1 MPKRKS
7 SRSVQG
13 SKSKEETKA
22 DAILNKISGDFLECT
37 ICLEP
42 FKDPKV
48 LPCLHTFCEGCLKK
62 FIAQDK
68 VKNKFQCPTCR
79 TDTVLPKGG
88 VSKLKNNFFVQSLSD
103 TIETHKSL
111 VSKEDG
117 KVQCDNCEEDG
128 ASQGCVVCEEFLCDE
143 CACAHH
149 RAKRTRSHEVIGVA
163 ELKERLIT
171 KTGSLKS
178 NSLPTCQ
185 KHRDEKLKFY
195 CETCKH
201 PICRDCTVLQ
211 HKAHKYGYLEDAVS
225 DARAEIKNKLKAA
238 KKKITKYKDKA
249 RAVTKK
255 QDELY
260 TRNKKAAD
268 GINAAAKEE
277 IKYLTGLVK
286 GKQTE
291 LKEKLESITADRSK
305 QLSAT
310 ADSIESTL
318 DSLSSTVDFSQRVVE
333 HGSDF
338 DVMNVYSDVTTR
350 LESLLEGPTPDIP
363 DDISYIM
370 FEPTN
375 STIQKKEKVVA
386 LGDIVE
392 EEIEDDEMEDDE
404 EARAEAT
411 FSFTVENFSKLNE
424 QKSSP
429 AVFIRNLPWKILT
442 RPDHKDNKKSLAI
455 FLQCDAD
462 SKSLWSCRASV
473 ELRLIPQKIGIP
485 TYKRNYQRTFYR
497 KGDNRGY
504 AEFIPWDDVCDPQ
517 KGYIKDDKI
526 ILEAY
531 VKADAPCGEK
541 ELILDNSDGEDL
553 LDGETEEQSQTEATL
568 RFTVDN
574 FSKLNEKKFGRAVFI
589 RNLPWKILTRPDYKD
604 NKKSLAFYLQCDA
617 DLKSLWSCRTSVEL
631 RLIPQKD
638 RVQTYKQNYQHVFY
652 NKGKSWGFPEFIP
665 WDEVCDPQKGYI
677 KDDKIILEAH
687 VEAEAPRGMKEV
699 ILGNIFSKENLE
711 DEMEEEEEL
720 QTEATFRLTVDD
732 ISKLS
737 ENKLSTAA
745 VFIHNMPWKILVKPE
760 HDPNAQQ
767 ENNNSL
773 GVYLRCD
780 AESNSFWSCRALVKL
795 RLIPQYYNGVQTV
808 EKTFNNIFYGKDNC
822 SSWGYPKFMPW
833 HEVCDPQKGYI
844 KDDKIIVEAY
854 VKAGA
859 PCIMV

>member
-22 DAILNKISGDFLECT
+22 DAILSKISGDFLECT

-111 VSKEDG
+111 VSKEND
-117 KVQCDNCEEDG
+117 KVQCDVCEEDG
-128 ASQGCVVCEEFLCDE
+128 ASQGCVVCEEFLCEE

-149 RAKRTRSHEVIGVA
+149 RAKRTRSHEVVGVA

-238 KKKITKYKDKA
+238 KKEITKYKNKA

-291 LKEKLESITADRSK
+291 LKEKLASITETRSK

-318 DSLSSTVDFSQRVVE
+318 DSLSSTVDFSQKVVE

-375 STIQKKEKVVA
+375 STIQKKEKLVA
-386 LGDIVE
+386 LGNIVE
-392 EEIEDDEMEDDE
+392 EEVEDDEMEDDEMEDDE
-404 EARAEAT
+404 EAQTEAT
-411 FSFTVENFSKLNE
+411 IRFTVNNFSKLNE

-526 ILEAY
+526 LLE
-531 VKADAPCGEK
+531 P
-541 ELILDNSDGEDL
+541 SL
-553 LDGETEEQSQTEATL
+553 L
-568 RFTVDN
+568 
-574 FSKLNEKKFGRAVFI
+574 
-589 RNLPWKILTRPDYKD
+589 P
-604 NKKSLAFYLQCDA
+604 
-617 DLKSLWSCRTSVEL
+617 
-631 RLIPQKD
+631 
-638 RVQTYKQNYQHVFY
+638 
-652 NKGKSWGFPEFIP
+652 GKSWGFPEFIP

-795 RLIPQYYNGVQTV
+795 RLIPQYNGVQTV

>member
-1 MPKRKS
+1 MVQEQKS
-7 SRSVQG
+7 SKSVKG

-68 VKNKFQCPTCR
+68 VKNKFSCPTCR
-79 TDTVLPKGG
+79 TETVLPKGG

-103 TIETHKSL
+103 TIDTHKSL

-143 CACAHH
+143 CACGH
-149 RAKRTRSHEVIGVA
+149 RRGKRTRGHEVVGVA
-163 ELKERLIT
+163 GLKERLIT

-178 NSLPTCQ
+178 NSLPTCP

-238 KKKITKYKDKA
+238 KKKITTYQDKA

-291 LKEKLESITADRSK
+291 LKEKLSSITATRSK

-318 DSLSSTVDFSQRVVE
+318 DSLSSTMDFSQRVVE

-350 LESLLEGPTPDIP
+350 LESLLEGQAPDIP

-375 STIQKKEKVVA
+375 STTQKKDKLVA
-386 LGDIVE
+386 LGNIVE
-392 EEIEDDEMEDDE
+392 EEIEDDETEEDE
-404 EARAEAT
+404 ESRAEAT
-411 FSFTVENFSKLNE
+411 FRFTVENVSKLTE
-424 QKSSP
+424 LKSSP
-429 AVFIRNLPWKILT
+429 AVFIRNLPWKILMVPEHKDNKKSLGVYLQCDADSKSLWSCRAYVELRLISQKIGVPTYKLNYQRTFYRKENGRGYAEFMPWHEVCDPRKGYIKDDKIILEAYVKAEAPCGEKELVLDNSDGEDLLEGEMEEQSQAEGTLRFTVDNFSKLNEQKLSHAIFVRNLPWKIAT
-442 RPDHKDNKKSLAI
+442 RPDHQANKKSLAI

-462 SKSLWSCRASV
+462 SNSLWSCRASV
-473 ELRLIPQKIGIP
+473 ELRLIPQKDGVQ
-485 TYKRNYQRTFYR
+485 TYMKNYQQVFYN
-497 KGDNRGY
+497 KGSNWGY
-504 AEFIPWDDVCDPQ
+504 PEFIPWDDVCNPR

-531 VKADAPCGEK
+531 VKADAP
-541 ELILDNSDGEDL
+541 
-553 LDGETEEQSQTEATL
+553 
-568 RFTVDN
+568 
-574 FSKLNEKKFGRAVFI
+574 
-589 RNLPWKILTRPDYKD
+589 
-604 NKKSLAFYLQCDA
+604 
-617 DLKSLWSCRTSVEL
+617 
-631 RLIPQKD
+631 
-638 RVQTYKQNYQHVFY
+638 
-652 NKGKSWGFPEFIP
+652 
-665 WDEVCDPQKGYI
+665 
-677 KDDKIILEAH
+677 
-687 VEAEAPRGMKEV
+687 RGMKEL
-699 ILGNIFSKENLE
+699 ILGNIFSEEK
-711 DEMEEEEEL
+711 MEEEMEVGL

-732 ISKLS
+732 ISKLN
-737 ENKLSTAA
+737 ENKLSPAA
-745 VFIHNMPWKILVKPE
+745 VFIHNMPWKISVKPE
-760 HDPNAQQ
+760 HDPNAQPP
-767 ENNNSL
+767 NNKSL
-773 GVYLRCD
+773 GVYLQCD
-780 AESNSFWSCRALVKL
+780 AESNSFWSCHALVKL
-795 RLIPQYYNGVQTV
+795 RLIPQYNGAQTV
-808 EKTFNNIFYGKDNC
+808 EKTFNDIFYCRDNC
-822 SSWGYPKFMPW
+822 SSWGYPKFLPW
-833 HEVCDPQKGYI
+833 HEVCDPRKGYV
-844 KDDKIIVEAY
+844 KDDKIILEAY
-854 VKAGA
+854 VKADA

>member
-7 SRSVQG
+7 SKSVKG

-79 TDTVLPKGG
+79 TETVLPKGG

-103 TIETHKSL
+103 TIDTHKSL

-143 CACAHH
+143 CACGH
-149 RAKRTRSHEVIGVA
+149 RRGKRTRGHEVVGVA

-178 NSLPTCQ
+178 NSLPTCP

-225 DARAEIKNKLKAA
+225 DARTEIKNKLKAA
-238 KKKITKYKDKA
+238 KKKITTYQDKA

-291 LKEKLESITADRSK
+291 LKEKLSSITATRSK

-370 FEPTN
+370 FEPSN
-375 STIQKKEKVVA
+375 STMQKKEK
-386 LGDIVE
+386 
-392 EEIEDDEMEDDE
+392 
-404 EARAEAT
+404 
-411 FSFTVENFSKLNE
+411 
-424 QKSSP
+424 
-429 AVFIRNLPWKILT
+429 
-442 RPDHKDNKKSLAI
+442 
-455 FLQCDAD
+455 
-462 SKSLWSCRASV
+462 
-473 ELRLIPQKIGIP
+473 
-485 TYKRNYQRTFYR
+485 
-497 KGDNRGY
+497 
-504 AEFIPWDDVCDPQ
+504 

-541 ELILDNSDGEDL
+541 ELILDDSDGEDL
-553 LDGETEEQSQTEATL
+553 LEGETEEQSQAEATF
-568 RFTVDN
+568 RFTVEN
-574 FSKLNEKKFGRAVFI
+574 FSKLNEQKFSPAIFV
-589 RNLPWKILTRPDYKD
+589 RNLPWKILTQPEHKD
-604 NKKSLAFYLQCDA
+604 NKKSLGVYLQCDV
-617 DLKSLWSCRTSVEL
+617 DSNILWSCRASFQL
-631 RLIPQKD
+631 RLIPQKTG
-638 RVQTYKQNYQHVFY
+638 VLTYERNHQHVFY
-652 NKGKSWGFPEFIP
+652 NKEKGRGYPEFIP
-665 WDEVCDPQKGYI
+665 WDAVSDPQKGYI

-687 VEAEAPRGMKEV
+687 VKAVAPRGIKEV

-711 DEMEEEEEL
+711 DEMEEEEES

-732 ISKLS
+732 ISKLN
-737 ENKLSTAA
+737 ENKLSPTA

-760 HDPNAQQ
+760 HDTNTQPPN
-767 ENNNSL
+767 NKSL
-773 GVYLRCD
+773 GVYLHCD

-795 RLIPQYYNGVQTV
+795 RLIPQYNGVQTV
-808 EKTFNNIFYGKDNC
+808 ENTFNGIFYRSDSC
-822 SSWGYPKFMPW
+822 SSWGYWNFLPW
-833 HEVCDPQKGYI
+833 HEVCDPRKGYI
-844 KDDKIIVEAY
+844 KNDKIILEAY
-854 VKAGA
+854 VKADA